1 MVYEQLLEFIDTL
14 SASKFTECTYEADG
28 IKLYLKREET
38 VVRTQEIQTVPA
50 VEPVQSEIPKDETV
64 KDIVSPIVGVF
75 YAAPSPDADPFV
87 KVGDRVEK
95 GQVIGIVEAMKLMNE
110 IQSDIS
116 GVVTHIYA
124 ENGDG
129 VEYGQP
135 LIGVRE

>member
-1 MVYEQLLEFIDTL
+1 MVYEQLLEFIDAL
-14 SASKFTECTYEADG
+14 STSKFTECTYEADG

-38 VVRTQEIQTVPA
+38 VARTQEIQTVPT
-50 VEPVQSEIPKDETV
+50 EPVQCESVKDETV